1 MGNIQPGTYKVG
13 SGNHVGRV
21 KYARAFYDFA
31 VDAGAIGTITM
42 RGDTLPTGAIL
53 LDAFVEVTTAFTP
66 TTTTTVALTVQS
78 AGDLRAA
85 ALTNASPAVISTT
98 GVKRLLVDGA
108 DADLIKATAER
119 SISLVIA
126 AGAVTAGVCSVVVA
140 YLELA

>member
-1 MGNIQPGTYKVG
+1 MGNIQPGTGKIG
-13 SGNHVGRV
+13 SGGFVGRA

-31 VDAGAIGTITM
+31 VDGGAIGTITM
-42 RGDTLPTGAIL
+42 RGDTIPSGAIL

-98 GVKRLLVDGA
+98 GVKRLLVDA
-108 DADLIKATAER
+108 SDADLVKATAER
-119 SISLVIA
+119 SISLVVA

-140 YLELA
+140 YVELT